1 MQIQLALQ
9 VVLIEIRIYVDLEL
23 ERNVKIA
30 MSAFHWTYNSLL
42 QYLNLDV
49 SASNDRACAILKI
62 SYFFET
68 TETYRKLIIVAKFKS
83 ASYFLP
89 IGLRSIN

>member
-1 MQIQLALQ
+1 MDSNIDTNTTCIPSGTDKDQ
-9 VVLIEIRIYVDLEL
+9 VLCRSGIRKKCKDL
-23 ERNVKIA
+23 NVC
-30 MSAFHWTYNSLL
+30 FPLL

-49 SASNDRACAILKI
+49 SASNDRACAILK
-62 SYFFET
+62 SVPFFET